1 VKETARRLAGRA
13 KRAGQAS
20 RAVADA
26 RRPGRGSPNC
36 ATSWAAEYP
45 AAHAPAVSGA
55 ARGST
60 GPPLPINEETPM
72 KRDYR
77 WMWTLP
83 PPLPPGD
90 AFWIGL
96 SGLIGVVGLVVLR
109 LIWAFG

>member
-1 VKETARRLAGRA
+1 
-13 KRAGQAS
+13 
-20 RAVADA
+20 
-26 RRPGRGSPNC
+26 
-36 ATSWAAEYP
+36 
-45 AAHAPAVSGA
+45 
-55 ARGST
+55 
-60 GPPLPINEETPM
+60 M